1 MRKGRRFGRRALVGF
16 AFVALLVGCRA
27 GQEPQP
33 PQEAQPQQPAAGGYD
48 AARAQ
53 AIFQQSCSSCH
64 GANLEGSVGPNLQK
78 VGAKYSEEEIL
89 AIIEKGRGQMPGGL
103 VKGDEA
109 KNLAAWLADHK

>member
-1 MRKGRRFGRRALVGF
+1 
-16 AFVALLVGCRA
+16 
-27 GQEPQP
+27 
-33 PQEAQPQQPAAGGYD
+33 
-48 AARAQ
+48 
-53 AIFQQSCSSCH
+53 
-64 GANLEGSVGPNLQK
+64 